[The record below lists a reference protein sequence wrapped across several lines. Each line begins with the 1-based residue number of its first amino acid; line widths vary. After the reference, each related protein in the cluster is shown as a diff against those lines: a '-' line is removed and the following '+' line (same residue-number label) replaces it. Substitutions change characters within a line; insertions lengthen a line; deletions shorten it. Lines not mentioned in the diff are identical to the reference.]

1 MNRSVLLDRIVAE
14 DLSALFNV
22 VNGLR
27 MAKFESLE
35 VIVEHLPPA
44 ECTFREFATSW
55 VVGRPREDSVSR
67 IAVVIHL
74 ASLIALVLEFEPY
87 GEVHGS
93 HMQQG
98 LGHVLDAI
106 NTEE

>member
-1 MNRSVLLDRIVAE
+1 MAE
-14 DLSALFNV
+14 
-22 VNGLR
+22 
-27 MAKFESLE
+27 FESLE
-35 VIVEHLPPA
+35 VVVEHLPPA
-44 ECTFREFATSW
+44 KCTFGEFATSW
-55 VVGRPREDSVSR
+55 VVGRPREYSVSR

-98 LGHVLDAI
+98 LGHVVDAI
-106 NTEE
+106 NTEERGG